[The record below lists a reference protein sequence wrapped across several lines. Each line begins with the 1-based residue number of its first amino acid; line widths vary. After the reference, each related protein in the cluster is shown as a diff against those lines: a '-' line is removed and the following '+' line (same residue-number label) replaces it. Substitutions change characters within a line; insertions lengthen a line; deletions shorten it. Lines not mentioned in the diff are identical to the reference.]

1 MSCIFCKIIKGVIPA
16 EKIYADK
23 KVLAFLDIKPVNPG
37 HTLIIPKSHY
47 SNLEEIPEEDLC
59 SLIKACK
66 IVGQKIINGLKV
78 TGYNLTENNNPIAG
92 QIIPH
97 IHFHLIPRQAGDGHK
112 LWAQREYQEGEA
124 EEVRQKII
132 KSSQ

>member
-1 MSCIFCKIIKGVIPA
+1 MECIFCKIVAGEIPSY
-16 EKIYADK
+16 KIYEDEYN
-23 KVLAFLDIKPVNPG
+23 LAFLDIRPVNPG
-37 HTLIIPKSHY
+37 HTLIIPKSHFL
-47 SNLEEIPEEDLC
+47 NLEDISEENLC
-59 SLIKACK
+59 SLVKACK
-66 IVGQKIINGLKV
+66 VVGQKIITGLDV
-78 TGYNLTENNNPIAG
+78 TGYNLTENNNSVAG

-124 EEVRQKII
+124 EEVRQKIL